1 MHIHNRFYLLIKIP
15 NLLKFLYSI
24 LALVFLL
31 ITSCGNAQKDLVET
45 QPNKINGLSF
55 VASRDEIS
63 RKDIADVQSFN
74 ASHAAVIPYGFM
86 RDLTSP
92 EIFYNTER
100 QWWGER
106 HEGVDQTIDL
116 FHADG
121 VKVMLKPQIWIH
133 RGEYTGHIAL
143 ETNEQWQQLEDS
155 YRKFILDYAQ
165 IAATKNIEMLC
176 IATELDSFVKERPE
190 YWTQLIAEIKTIYK
204 GKLTYAANWDTYQ
217 EARFWSDLDYI
228 GVDAYF
234 PITDEKTPTLES
246 INENWPQWKL
256 EMSTLSRKHNKPILF
271 TEYGYISADY
281 AGKEPWKS
289 AGPEQEVNEAAQKVL
304 LQGLYENVW
313 NESWMAG
320 GFLWKHFPE
329 QFYQGERRRGFERL
343 FNVQKKEAAAT
354 VREAYGKKQTN

>member
-1 MHIHNRFYLLIKIP
+1 MKFIYSLLALIYLLT
-15 NLLKFLYSI
+15 
-24 LALVFLL
+24 
-31 ITSCGNAQKDLVET
+31 TSCGNAQKEPIKIIPD
-45 QPNKINGLSF
+45 KINGLSF

-63 RKDIADVQSFN
+63 RKDITEVQSFN
-74 ASHAAVIPYGFM
+74 ASHTAVIPYGFM
-86 RDLTSP
+86 RDLNSP

-121 VKVMLKPQIWIH
+121 IKVMLKPQIWIH

-143 ETNEQWQQLEDS
+143 ETNEQWQQLEES

-190 YWTQLIAEIKTIYK
+190 YWKNLIAEIRNIYK
-204 GKLTYAANWDTYQ
+204 GKLTYAANWDSYKH
-217 EARFWSDLDYI
+217 ASFWSDLDYI

-234 PITDEKTPTLES
+234 PIADEKTPTLAS
-246 INENWPQWKL
+246 INKNWPKWKL
-256 EMSTLSRKHNKPILF
+256 EMSTLSQKHNKPILF

-289 AGPEQEVNEAAQKVL
+289 AGPDQEVNEAAQKIL
-304 LQGLYENVW
+304 LKGLYENVW
-313 NESWMAG
+313 NEPWMAG

-329 QFYQGERRRGFERL
+329 QFYKGERRRGFERL
-343 FNVQKKEAAAT
+343 FNVQRKEAAAT
-354 VREAYGKKQTN
+354 VKEAYK